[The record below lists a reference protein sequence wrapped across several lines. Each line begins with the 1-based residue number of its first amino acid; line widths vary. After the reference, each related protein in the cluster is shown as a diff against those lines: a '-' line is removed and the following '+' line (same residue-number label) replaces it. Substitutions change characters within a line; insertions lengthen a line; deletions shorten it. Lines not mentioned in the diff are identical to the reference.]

1 MRPRRLLGASGRP
14 LNFTVRSHFRGLTHR
29 EEQGTPSLGIAV
41 YQVHLTM
48 LSYGRLRLTPRYARA
63 AFSLSIE
70 RGARAER
77 GVLNLRWA
85 EAPGPLRSKLGAL
98 NLATMSHPVAT
109 VGPHGHSSSL

>member
-1 MRPRRLLGASGRP
+1 MRPRRLVGASGRP

-77 GVLNLRWA
+77 KVALGHLFVAIRRTEAIWVPTEGGGNVHGV
-85 EAPGPLRSKLGAL
+85 
-98 NLATMSHPVAT
+98 
-109 VGPHGHSSSL
+109 VGS